1 MNKNLTLVTGLYD
14 MGRNSLD
21 ESFSRPYS
29 HYLEKFQSLLE
40 STFEYNLIIFCSSSE
55 NEFIQRNRK
64 LENTKIINKELSEYK
79 TWFEFFPQVSEIR
92 NQPKW
97 KNQADWLSK
106 SPQANLLYY
115 APFVLSKLFLLSDSV
130 IMNPFETE
138 YFLWLDGALTNTVH
152 SGYFSH
158 DKILDKI
165 TPYLDPFLFLSF
177 PYVDGA
183 EIHGFE
189 RDKMNF
195 YSQTKNVEY
204 VCRGGLFGG
213 KNEYVRKFS
222 GIYYELLKRTLDE
235 GSLGTEES
243 IFTILS
249 YLYPQDMNR
258 YMLEAHGMISNFCEA
273 VKNGNGCFEGKQK
286 ISIPSNLVSYVSPS
300 SSSKDVQ
307 KEEQIEKSEEKKNE
321 FSFLSE
327 NKKPVSFYIL
337 TFNSPKQLL
346 SVLSSLEKNQP
357 EFLSL
362 PSTKFCL
369 DNSTDK
375 SKQDENKSICERF
388 GLRVIF
394 SKTEVNSG
402 ICGGRQLVAE
412 HFAQRDSGEQFYT
425 FFEDDFIAN
434 DKDKPLSKTGFT
446 SFIPS
451 LFSKSLSIASS
462 EELDFLKFCFDEFYM
477 TNSTQVAWYNVSE
490 ETRKFFFPEQ
500 PLKLDNVPVPL
511 TSFKEI
517 KSRHGIPFAL
527 GDVFYCNWPSW
538 ISKKG
543 SHEIFLNPI
552 FRFPA
557 EQTMMAHAF
566 EKMKLGKIKTG
577 ILLATP
583 FEHIRDEFYSEPRV
597 EYN

>member
-158 DKILDKI
+158 DKILDKV
-165 TPYLDPFLFLSF
+165 TPYLDPFLFFSF

-204 VCRGGLFGG
+204 VCRG
-213 KNEYVRKFS
+213 
-222 GIYYELLKRTLDE
+222 
-235 GSLGTEES
+235 
-243 IFTILS
+243 LS
-249 YLYPQDMNR
+249 
-258 YMLEAHGMISNFCEA
+258 
-273 VKNGNGCFEGKQK
+273 
-286 ISIPSNLVSYVSPS
+286 
-300 SSSKDVQ
+300 
-307 KEEQIEKSEEKKNE
+307 
-321 FSFLSE
+321 
-327 NKKPVSFYIL
+327 
-337 TFNSPKQLL
+337 
-346 SVLSSLEKNQP
+346 
-357 EFLSL
+357 
-362 PSTKFCL
+362 
-369 DNSTDK
+369 
-375 SKQDENKSICERF
+375 
-388 GLRVIF
+388 
-394 SKTEVNSG
+394 
-402 ICGGRQLVAE
+402 
-412 HFAQRDSGEQFYT
+412 
-425 FFEDDFIAN
+425 
-434 DKDKPLSKTGFT
+434 
-446 SFIPS
+446 
-451 LFSKSLSIASS
+451 
-462 EELDFLKFCFDEFYM
+462 
-477 TNSTQVAWYNVSE
+477 
-490 ETRKFFFPEQ
+490 
-500 PLKLDNVPVPL
+500 
-511 TSFKEI
+511 
-517 KSRHGIPFAL
+517 
-527 GDVFYCNWPSW
+527 
-538 ISKKG
+538 
-543 SHEIFLNPI
+543 
-552 FRFPA
+552 
-557 EQTMMAHAF
+557 
-566 EKMKLGKIKTG
+566 
-577 ILLATP
+577 
-583 FEHIRDEFYSEPRV
+583 
-597 EYN
+597 